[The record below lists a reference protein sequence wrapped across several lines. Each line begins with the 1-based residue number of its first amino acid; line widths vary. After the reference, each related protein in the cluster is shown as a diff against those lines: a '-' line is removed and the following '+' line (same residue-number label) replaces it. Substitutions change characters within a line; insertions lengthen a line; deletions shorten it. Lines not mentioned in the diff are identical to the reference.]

1 MTAGMTAGTTPTVD
15 GTIPFPTPDVENRNP
30 PERAEVELT
39 VRAVATAVAPTGRP
53 EGLTPVQRAVLSAL
67 VESMTGVSVDAGVG
81 DPLGP
86 AELAEVLRFRS
97 AEFRIRMVQM
107 MLLAELLLVPLPV
120 DVADRVEGYALRLG
134 VCDQL
139 MRVARR
145 VAHGSLGLALIDFQ
159 RSGYFQHLVDGPSD
173 HLHTSTALEDAWQFV
188 CDDPALHDRW
198 VALEQCPEG
207 SLGQGVWKFYKARG
221 FTFPGRPQSAPP
233 TLAQHD
239 WVHVL
244 ADYGSTVECEIEVFG
259 LISRANDDPEAFSLL
274 AMVLGLFETGYFF
287 DAANGFFEYDRGHIS
302 ADPDRMAARLADA
315 MYRGAKLAWHL
326 DDNGRQADTDLLAT
340 DWFAYADWPIDDVRE
355 HFGLLP
361 KSGHALD
368 SGSVGPWDRGGMSPF
383 QYASGEAL
391 AEAESRA
398 YTSFGA
404 LPPEA

>member
-1 MTAGMTAGTTPTVD
+1 MAPQVD
-15 GTIPFPTPDVENRNP
+15 VAIPFPTPDIEDREP
-30 PERAEVELT
+30 PRRAEVEAV
-39 VRAVATAVAPTGRP
+39 VRGIATAASPTGVP
-53 EGLTPVQRAVLSAL
+53 DGVTPVQRAVLNAL
-67 VESMTGVSVDAGVG
+67 AESMTGVVVDAAAG
-81 DPLGP
+81 DPFGP
-86 AELAEVLRFRS
+86 DEFAEVLRFRS
-97 AEFRIRMVQM
+97 GEFRIRMVQM

-120 DVADRVEGYALRLG
+120 DVTERVEGYARRLG

-159 RSGYFQHLVDGPSD
+159 RSGYFQRLVEQPPEN
-173 HLHTSTALEDAWQFV
+173 LHMSTALQDAWEFV
-188 CDDPALHDRW
+188 CNDPALHQRW
-198 VALEQCPEG
+198 VELEHCPDG
-207 SLGQGVWKFYKARG
+207 SLGQGVWRFYKARG
-221 FTFPGRPQSAPP
+221 FTFPGRLGSAPP

-302 ADPDRMAARLADA
+302 RDPERMALRLADA
-315 MYRGAKLAWHL
+315 VYRGAKLAWHL
-326 DDNGRQADTDLLAT
+326 DDHDRSAETDLLAT
-340 DWFAYADWPIDDVRE
+340 DWFAYAEWPIDDVRA

-361 KSGHALD
+361 KSPKALD
-368 SGSVGPWDRGGMSPF
+368 AGSVSAWEPGGISPF
-383 QYASGEAL
+383 QYARGPEL
-391 AEAESRA
+391 AQAEGRQYRS
-398 YTSFGA
+398 YGA

>member
-1 MTAGMTAGTTPTVD
+1 MAPTVD
-15 GTIPFPTPDVENRNP
+15 VAIPFPTPETEDRSIPTRN
-30 PERAEVELT
+30 EVEPV
-39 VRAVATAVAPTGRP
+39 VRGIATAVSPTGVP
-53 EGLTPVQRAVLSAL
+53 DGVTPVQRAVLNAL
-67 VESMTGVSVDAGVG
+67 AESMTGIVVDAATGE
-81 DPLGP
+81 PLGP
-86 AELAEVLRFRS
+86 EEFAEILRFRS

-120 DVADRVEGYALRLG
+120 EVTERVEGYARRLG

-145 VAHGSLGLALIDFQ
+145 VAHGSLGLALIDFK
-159 RSGYFQHLVDGPSD
+159 RSGYFQRLVERPPE

-188 CDDPALHDRW
+188 CHDDALHARW
-198 VALEQCPEG
+198 TALGECPEG
-207 SLGQGVWKFYKARG
+207 SLGQGVWRFYKARG
-221 FTFPGRPQSAPP
+221 FTFPGKLGSAPP

-302 ADPDRMAARLADA
+302 SDPDRMAVRLADA
-315 MYRGAKLAWHL
+315 MYRGAKLAWYL
-326 DDNGRQADTDLLAT
+326 DDHARSAETDLLAT
-340 DWFAYADWPIDDVRE
+340 DWFAYADWPLDDVRA

-361 KSGHALD
+361 KSLKALEA
-368 SGSVGPWDRGGMSPF
+368 GSVGPWEPGGISPF
-383 QYASGEAL
+383 QYASGPEL
-391 AEAESRA
+391 AEAEGRPYNA
-398 YTSFGA
+398 FGA
-404 LPPEA
+404 LPPA

>member
-1 MTAGMTAGTTPTVD
+1 MAPTVD
-15 GTIPFPTPDVENRNP
+15 VAIPFPTPETEDRSIPTRN
-30 PERAEVELT
+30 EVEPV
-39 VRAVATAVAPTGRP
+39 VRGIATAVSPTGVP
-53 EGLTPVQRAVLSAL
+53 DGVTPVQRAVLNAL
-67 VESMTGVSVDAGVG
+67 AESMTGIVVDAATGE
-81 DPLGP
+81 PLGP
-86 AELAEVLRFRS
+86 EEFAEILRFRS

-120 DVADRVEGYALRLG
+120 EVTERVEGYARRLG

-145 VAHGSLGLALIDFQ
+145 VAHGSLGLALIDFK
-159 RSGYFQHLVDGPSD
+159 RSGYFQRLVERPPE

-188 CDDPALHDRW
+188 CHDDALHARW
-198 VALEQCPEG
+198 TALGECPEG
-207 SLGQGVWKFYKARG
+207 SLGQGVWRFYKARG
-221 FTFPGRPQSAPP
+221 FTFPGKLGSAPP

-302 ADPDRMAARLADA
+302 SDPDRMAVRLADA
-315 MYRGAKLAWHL
+315 MYRGAKLAWYL
-326 DDNGRQADTDLLAT
+326 DDHARSAETDLFAT
-340 DWFAYADWPIDDVRE
+340 DWFAYADWPLDDVRA

-361 KSGHALD
+361 KSLKALEA
-368 SGSVGPWDRGGMSPF
+368 GSVGPWEPGGISPF
-383 QYASGEAL
+383 QYASGPEL
-391 AEAESRA
+391 AEAEGRPYNA
-398 YTSFGA
+398 FGA
-404 LPPEA
+404 LPPA

>member
-1 MTAGMTAGTTPTVD
+1 MGSSVEVA
-15 GTIPFPTPDVENRNP
+15 IPFPTVDVENRQP
-30 PERAEVELT
+30 PEREEVELT
-39 VRAVATAVAPTGRP
+39 VRGIATAVAPTGTP
-53 EGLTPVQRAVLSAL
+53 EGLTPVQRAVMNAL
-67 VESMTGVSVDAGVG
+67 ADSMTGVVVDAAAGEPMPP
-81 DPLGP
+81 D
-86 AELAEVLRFRS
+86 EFAEVLRFRS

-120 DVADRVEGYALRLG
+120 DVTERVEAYARRLG

-159 RSGYFQHLVDGPSD
+159 RSGYFEKLREQPPE
-173 HLHTSTALEDAWQFV
+173 HLHTTTALEDAWQFV
-188 CDDPALHDRW
+188 RDDPALHDRW
-198 VALEQCPEG
+198 VALEHCPEG
-207 SLGQGVWKFYKARG
+207 SLGLGVWRFYKARG

-259 LISRANDDPEAFSLL
+259 LISRCNDDPGAFSLL

-302 ADPDRMAARLADA
+302 RDPERMATRLADA

-326 DDNGRQADTDLLAT
+326 DDNGRSDETDLLAT
-340 DWFAYADWPIDDVRE
+340 DWFAYADWPVEAVRD
-355 HFGLLP
+355 HLGLLP
-361 KSGHALD
+361 KSLRAID
-368 SGSVGPWDRGGMSPF
+368 AGSVSPWEPGGISPF
-383 QYASGEAL
+383 QFAHGPEL
-391 AEAESRA
+391 AAAEHRL
-398 YTSFGA
+398 YNPYGA
-404 LPPEA
+404 RPLEV